1 MSEISGLGSRG
12 ALYEAATGGSPG
24 LSDASRKRATI
35 AALQA
40 GFRRQN
46 TILVV
51 LLFLTA
57 ALVPALPF
65 VEDWMATQASL
76 VIIYI
81 LAAQGVSILTG
92 QTGLVTVGHGGFLA
106 IGAYSSALLAKYFA
120 VDLSLGLVAGAV
132 MAGLI
137 GCLLGLIFLRL
148 AGAFMAIGT
157 LGFAF
162 FVGTIVNNVPIFEG
176 RDGIQMPP
184 IHIFGTRVGDLG
196 FYYVSL
202 GVLALTTTFVY
213 VLLGSPVGRAF
224 RALRD
229 SEKAAESSGV
239 NRLFYRTLAFTI
251 SASLTGMAGVLNAN
265 LTSYVSAETYGDIW
279 YSVDF
284 LVATVVGGSSALMGP
299 FVGGA
304 FIVMVPFY
312 LEQLADFAFILK
324 GVVLILVLQFAPA
337 GVCDLIARPFRELR
351 QRQLQR
357 IQDEPERP
365 PPPALAALFLRNR
378 Q

>member
-1 MSEISGLGSRG
+1 MSGSSGLSGGRYTSR
-12 ALYEAATGGSPG
+12 AAQGGPASLADP
-24 LSDASRKRATI
+24 SRKRL
-35 AALQA
+35 ALQA
-40 GFRRQN
+40 LQASFHRHN
-46 TILVV
+46 MILVV
-51 LLFLTA
+51 LLFLA
-57 ALVPALPF
+57 ATLAPALPF
-65 VEDWMATQASL
+65 FEDWMSMQASL

-106 IGAYSSALLAKYFA
+106 IGAYTSALLAKYFA
-120 VDLSLGLVAGAV
+120 VDLFLGLVAGAI
-132 MAGLI
+132 MAGVI

-162 FVGTIVNNVPIFEG
+162 FIGTIVNNVPIFEG
-176 RDGIQMPP
+176 RDGIQMPHS
-184 IHIFGTRVGDLG
+184 HIFGMPLSDFG
-196 FYYVSL
+196 FYYVAL

-213 VLLGSPVGRAF
+213 VLLNSPVGRAF

-229 SEKAAESSGV
+229 AEKAAESSGV

-251 SASLTGMAGVLNAN
+251 SAALTGIAGVLNAN
-265 LTSYVSAETYGDIW
+265 ITGYVSAETYGDIW

-324 GVVLILVLQFAPA
+324 GVVLILVLQFAPT
-337 GVCDLIARPFRELR
+337 GVCDIIAKPFRDLR
-351 QRQLQR
+351 RKQLQR
-357 IQDEPERP
+357 IQDAEKS
-365 PPPALAALFLRNR
+365 PPPALDPLFLRSR